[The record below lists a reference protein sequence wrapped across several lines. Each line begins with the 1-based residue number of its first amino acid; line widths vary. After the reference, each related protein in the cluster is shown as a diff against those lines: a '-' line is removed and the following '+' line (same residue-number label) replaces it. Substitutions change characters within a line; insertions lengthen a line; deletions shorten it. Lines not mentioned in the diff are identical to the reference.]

1 MFNLLMSGNREAFGG
16 EPWTL
21 ERGRVFEYTS
31 DAIANRFREL
41 TPENLAELCSFPALI
56 AYERPLNQNARIAKI
71 DRVRI
76 RQAEVRIEYSFIPG
90 LPEITSEQLFSLEWE
105 LDIQGFEQNRTH
117 WAVKDVDLCG
127 ELLEANVIIEEQ
139 IRALPAGAQGLLA
152 GARDF
157 PQAQIQPTVFRVPDT
172 GIENDLASVMLPFDA
187 AFNPVFEA
195 LNLAGQHVGIRI
207 LNANQVWD
215 ETEIIQDI
223 FSLIYRSKFV
233 ICDFSNRNPNV
244 FYEAGIAH
252 TLGRPVIPIVQNVE
266 HIPFDL
272 RHHRHIIYLNNGEG
286 LQGLIN
292 ELVPR
297 MRTLAAR

>member
-1 MFNLLMSGNREAFGG
+1 MFNLLMSGNDEAFRG

-41 TPENLAELCSFPALI
+41 TPENLTELCSFPALI
-56 AYERPLNQNARIAKI
+56 SYERPVNQNARLAKI

-76 RQAEVRIEYSFIPG
+76 RQAEVRIEYSYIQG
-90 LPEITSEQLFSLEWE
+90 LPEIPSEQLFRLEWE

-127 ELLEANVIIEEQ
+127 ELISANVFTEDH
-139 IRALPAGAQGLLA
+139 IRALPVDVQQFLTDTRA
-152 GARDF
+152 F
-157 PQAQIQPTVFRVPDT
+157 PQAQVQPTVFRVPET
-172 GIENDLASVMLPFDA
+172 PIENDLASVMLPFDA
-187 AFNPVFEA
+187 AFTPVFDA
-195 LNLAGQHVGIRI
+195 LAQAGQQVGLRV
-207 LNANQVWD
+207 LNANQLWD

-233 ICDFSNRNPNV
+233 ICDFSTRNPNV

-252 TLGRPVIPIVQNVE
+252 TLGRPVIPIVQTVE

-272 RHHRHIIYLNNGEG
+272 RHHRHIIYLNNAEG
-286 LQGLIN
+286 RRGLIN

>member
-1 MFNLLMSGNREAFGG
+1 MFNLLMSGNDEAFRGG
-16 EPWTL
+16 PWTL

-31 DAIANRFREL
+31 DAIVNRFGDL
-41 TPENLAELCSFPALI
+41 TPEHLAELYRFPALI
-56 AYERPLNQNARIAKI
+56 AYERTRNQNARIARI

-76 RQAEVRIEYSFIPG
+76 RQAEVRVEYSFILG
-90 LPEITSEQLFSLEWE
+90 LPEITSEQLFGLEWE

-127 ELLEANVIIEEQ
+127 ELIEANIITEEH
-139 IRALPAGAQGLLA
+139 IRAQPADIQELLTD
-152 GARDF
+152 ARVF
-157 PQAQIQPTVFRVPDT
+157 PQAQVQPTVFRVPNT
-172 GIENDLASVMLPFDA
+172 AIENDLASVMLPFDA
-187 AFNPVFEA
+187 AFRPVFEA
-195 LNLAGQHVGIRI
+195 LDLAGEQVGVRV

-272 RHHRHIIYLNNGEG
+272 RHHRHIIYLNNAEG
-286 LQGLIN
+286 RQGLIN